1 MKTYGL
7 LIILPIATLTGC
19 SRWER
24 PGANDVARQADY
36 AACEARGFD
45 RFPPDVVRD
54 IEFDYGDKY
63 VTCEK
68 KQENLPERLSLRAA
82 TVVAYG
88 AKRSQPGCPHGNYR
102 RLHVRQRLARKNLL
116 LATVVIHAWSLFVV
130 TVRHTGFR
138 PGFIFFVWLVFR
150 RC

>member
-68 KQENLPERLSLRAA
+68 NKKTCPNGYRYEPRPSLRTVQSDRNQDARTATIAA
-82 TVVAYG
+82 CMYG
-88 AKRSQPGCPHGNYR
+88 KGWHEKTYYWPQ
-102 RLHVRQRLARKNLL
+102 
-116 LATVVIHAWSLFVV
+116 W
-130 TVRHTGFR
+130 
-138 PGFIFFVWLVFR
+138 
-150 RC
+150 